1 MEMLTNEEIYDFF
14 VENGYEGDKNE
25 LKEKLF
31 KSSVPFRA
39 LTDDDLADIS
49 GGISGRQ
56 ALSACMGL
64 MILTGVGTDMLGINS
79 YAGAKG
85 TETSVTSV
93 VSKKSFGSKLRQKL
107 SRLAEKLG
115 IKTCSKEIKQKSAK
129 ELKKEEHEK
138 LLRFA
143 DILTN
148 EWVAVYAKLL
158 VNERYEIAK
167 EQGKSEASALD
178 WKLYAFAQVEF
189 YKCEADYY
197 NFDYGI
203 DVTECKAKLDKL
215 MSETNFENF
224 NKEDFNEKAG
234 GLISDFYES
243 VRGVTHA
250 KQKYE
255 DMVNAANLSKKEQSD
270 ITKSLYKKICALDEQ
285 LGISWNDEAD
295 ANFHHMGGCAV
306 ICEWHFGK

>member
-1 MEMLTNEEIYDFF
+1 
-14 VENGYEGDKNE
+14 E

-93 VSKKSFGSKLRQKL
+93 VSKQSFGDKVRKKL
-107 SRLAEKLG
+107 SQLAEKLG
-115 IKTCSKEIKQKSAK
+115 IKTGSKEIKPKSAK

-148 EWVAVYAKLL
+148 DWVAIYAELL
-158 VNERYEIAK
+158 VNERVK
-167 EQGKSEASALD
+167 ETEKQGKSVYSAVD
-178 WKLYAFAQVEF
+178 WKLYAFSIIEH
-189 YKCEADYY
+189 YKYEADYY
-197 NFDYGI
+197 NFDYGV
-203 DVTECKAKLDKL
+203 DVTEYKAKLDKL
-215 MSETNFENF
+215 MNETNFENF
-224 NKEDFNEKAG
+224 NKKDFNEKVG
-234 GLISDFYES
+234 GLADSFYKS
-243 VRGVTHA
+243 VGVTL
-250 KQKYE
+250 KDQEYI
-255 DMVNAANLSKKEQSD
+255 DMINATNLSKKEQSN

-295 ANFHHMGGCAV
+295 AKFHHMGGCAV
-306 ICEWHFGK
+306 ICGWHFGK